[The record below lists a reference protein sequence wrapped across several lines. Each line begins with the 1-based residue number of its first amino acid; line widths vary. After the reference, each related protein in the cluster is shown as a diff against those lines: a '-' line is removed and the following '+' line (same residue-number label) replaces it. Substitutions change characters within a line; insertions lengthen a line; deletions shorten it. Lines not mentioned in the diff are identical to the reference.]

1 MGRRISLYGADNP
14 DSLRGIYLDGA
25 VIDEVGNINPSVF
38 SDIIR
43 PALTDRLGFCVAM
56 GTPKGNNH
64 FRGLRDRAAEGQG
77 WKLLEFK
84 SSDTKLL
91 NEQELTAARLEMGE
105 DKFMQ
110 EFECNFN
117 SPVEGSYYSKLI
129 NEIEEKAH
137 MTEIPRDD
145 LCRNYTAWDLGM
157 SDSTAIWVAQLTG
170 KEIRLIDYMENHG
183 QGLDYYVSW
192 LKDNDYAHFTHILPH
207 DVEVRELGTGKS
219 RRETLEDA
227 GLNIVTAPRLNVADG
242 IQAVRRIIPRCWFD
256 PKAKQGLDA
265 LRNYRRHYDEKRA
278 VFHDRPLHD
287 WSSHAADAFRYL
299 ATGLDESPAEEWNK
313 PINVNTKWIV

>member
-1 MGRRISLYGADNP
+1 
-14 DSLRGIYLDGA
+14 
-25 VIDEVGNINPSVF
+25 
-38 SDIIR
+38 
-43 PALTDRLGFCVAM
+43 
-56 GTPKGNNH
+56 
-64 FRGLRDRAAEGQG
+64 
-77 WKLLEFK
+77 
-84 SSDTKLL
+84 
-91 NEQELTAARLEMGE
+91 
-105 DKFMQ
+105 
-110 EFECNFN
+110 
-117 SPVEGSYYSKLI
+117 
-129 NEIEEKAH
+129 
-137 MTEIPRDD
+137 
-145 LCRNYTAWDLGM
+145 M

-192 LKDNDYAHFTHILPH
+192 LRDNDYAHFTHILPH

-227 GLNIVTAPRLNVADG
+227 GLTIVTAPRLNVADG